1 MVRVGINGLG
11 RIGRCLFRLLCSLDK
26 EQEIDLVAVN
36 GSSDIGV
43 HTHLIKYDS
52 VHGTFEHDVENVGD
66 DLIEVNGRKV
76 RYFRIKNPEEIPW
89 SSCGV
94 DVVFECTGKFNKK
107 LLSEQHISGSVKKVI
122 VSAPVDDA
130 DIQVIYGINESSLGA
145 EHKIISVGSC
155 TTNCAAHVVGIVDR
169 EFELSGGFITTVHSY
184 TNDQNH
190 VDGSHKDLRRAR
202 ACNLSIIPS
211 TTGASKALSYLFPH
225 MNGKISASAVRVPT
239 PNVSLVDFAFTTGT
253 KVTKEML
260 NGALSSAARASDS
273 VLLATSEPLVSI
285 DFNHTTYSAVFDLTE
300 TYVNEG
306 NVSRIVAW
314 YDNEWAFSSRMI
326 DVLKVARRFL

>member
-11 RIGRCLFRLLCSLDK
+11 RIGRCLFRLLCALDK
-26 EQEIDLVAVN
+26 EQEISIVAVN
-36 GSSDIGV
+36 GSSEIGV

-52 VHGTFEHDVENVGD
+52 VHGTFEYDVENKGD
-66 DLIEVNGRKV
+66 DLIEVNGRNIK
-76 RYFRIKNPEEIPW
+76 YFRIKNPEEIPW
-89 SSCGV
+89 DSCGV

-107 LLSEQHISGSVKKVI
+107 LLSTQHLGRSVKKVI
-122 VSAPVDDA
+122 VSAPVEDA
-130 DIQVIYGINESSLGA
+130 DIQVIYGINEGSLRS
-145 EHKIISVGSC
+145 EHQIISVGSC
-155 TTNCAAHVVGIVDR
+155 TTNCAAHVVGIIDK

-202 ACNLSIIPS
+202 ACNLSMIPS

-225 MNGKISASAVRVPT
+225 LQGKISASAIRVPT
-239 PNVSLVDFAFTTGT
+239 PNVSLVDFAFTTGI
-253 KVTKEML
+253 KVTKEMV
-260 NGALSSAARASDS
+260 NCALSSAASSSNS
-273 VLLATSEPLVSI
+273 VLLATSKPLVSV
-285 DFNHTTYSAVFDLTE
+285 DFNHTSYSAVFDLTE
-300 TYVNEG
+300 THVNDS
-306 NVSRIVAW
+306 NFSRIVAW